1 MNNILMTID
10 DSDVKVIKW
19 QLNSDSLNNMAG
31 VVFKCV
37 HGYPAVILFNP
48 YDYDKATGKKTIN
61 HMSVS
66 NPLWLTYPYLNKRI
80 HSLESEGY
88 IKKTTAFI
96 ASERSIMDTMKNA
109 HAHYYYLRYKLYT
122 KTFGEISPLDF
133 NSRILNTGIGG
144 ISDIKNIK
152 CLHQHYSHFL
162 MCSENVAGRVV
173 HNLLNGINYCR
184 ERLCDDAGS

>member
-1 MNNILMTID
+1 MNNIFMPID
-10 DSDVKVIKW
+10 DSDVETIKW
-19 QLNSDSLNNMAG
+19 QLNCDSLNDMAG

-48 YDYDKATGKKTIN
+48 YNYNEKTGKKTIN

-66 NPLWLTYPYLNKRI
+66 NPLWLTCPYLNKRI
-80 HSLESEGY
+80 HNLESEGY
-88 IKKTTAFI
+88 IKKITAFI
-96 ASERSIMDTMKNA
+96 ASERGIMDTMKNA
-109 HAHYYYLRYKLYT
+109 HAHYYYLRHKLYS

-133 NSRILNTGIGG
+133 NSKILNTGIGG
-144 ISDIKNIK
+144 ISDVKNIK

-162 MCSENVAGRVV
+162 VCSENVAGRVV

-184 ERLCDDAGS
+184 ERLCDDARS